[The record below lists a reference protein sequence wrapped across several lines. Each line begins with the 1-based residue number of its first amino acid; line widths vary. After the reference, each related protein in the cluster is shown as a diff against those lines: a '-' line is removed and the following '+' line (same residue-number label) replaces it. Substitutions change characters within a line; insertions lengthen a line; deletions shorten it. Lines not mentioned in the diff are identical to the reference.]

1 VNRNLQLGILLAV
14 AALVYGNSLN
24 NSFTMD
30 DELYI
35 FRNPQVTSPSA
46 HNLFQ
51 ANAASKVFRPV
62 TFATLSANWAVGRDH
77 AFGYHLFNLLLHVPV
92 TLLLFFLLRALLEL
106 ETHGASIAFAAALLF
121 AVHPIHTEAV
131 ASIIGRSELLAT
143 GFLIA
148 AWLLLLRNRPVLS
161 GLCFVLALLSKESA
175 IVFLPL
181 VLAGDYAT
189 GKMKSWI
196 KYASIAAVTGAYLC
210 VLWRMQ
216 GGHFGTASVSLLD
229 NPLYRLPTVWRI
241 LNAVRIA
248 WKYVAL
254 LIYPGKL
261 SCDYSYNE
269 IQLFGDLRH
278 TLPGAFAA
286 LVVAAAWV
294 WSIWERKPALILAG
308 AIYFAG
314 FAVTANILTP
324 AGTIMG
330 ERLAYLPSVGFCLL
344 LAVIWNQIEIR
355 NKRVAVSAL
364 VLVCLA
370 LGVRTAIRNR
380 DWKDNLSLYSAAV
393 NTVPN
398 SAKMHAY
405 LGGEYL
411 NRRQFEPARREFQI
425 ALNIYPEFPD
435 TIESMALVESW
446 TGNNSEALR
455 LMESALRMSDRTNIN
470 YDYMAVNLAATM
482 MQMGRGS
489 DALTLLDREIT
500 ESTEYSRAW
509 SNRAVLHYQRGDL
522 SAARNDAETSL
533 RLDPNNS
540 QARGV
545 LQNLKARNSTE
556 P

>member
-1 VNRNLQLGILLAV
+1 LQLGILLV
-14 AALVYGNSLN
+14 VTALVYGNSLG

-46 HNLFQ
+46 HDLFQ

-62 TFATLSANWAVGRDH
+62 TFATFSINWKLGRDN
-77 AFGYHLFNLLLHVPV
+77 AFGYHLFNLLLHAAV
-92 TLLLFFLLRALLEL
+92 TLLLFVLLRALLER
-106 ETHGASIAFAAALLF
+106 EPHGASIAFAAALLF

-131 ASIIGRSELLAT
+131 ASIIGRSELLAA
-143 GFLIA
+143 GFLMA
-148 AWLLLLRNRPVLS
+148 AWLLHLLNRPALG

-175 IVFLPL
+175 IVFLPM
-181 VLAGDYAT
+181 VLSGDYAT
-189 GKMKSWI
+189 GKIKSWI
-196 KYASIAAVTGAYLC
+196 KYAAIAGITGCYLC
-210 VLWRMQ
+210 VLWKIQ
-216 GGHFGTASVSLLD
+216 GGHFGAASVSLLD
-229 NPLYRLPTVWRI
+229 NPLYRLPAGWRI

-254 LIYPGKL
+254 LIYPSAL
-261 SCDYSYNE
+261 SCDYSYNQ
-269 IQLFGDLRH
+269 IQLYGDLRH
-278 TLPGAFAA
+278 TLPATFAV
-286 LVVAAAWV
+286 LTVATAWV
-294 WSIWERKPALILAG
+294 WAIWKRKSALILAG

-324 AGTIMG
+324 TGTIMG
-330 ERLAYLPSVGFCLL
+330 ERLAYLPSAGFCLL
-344 LAVIWNQIEIR
+344 LAAIWNQIEIR

-364 VLVCLA
+364 VLVSVA
-370 LGVRTAIRNR
+370 LGARTVIRNR
-380 DWKDNLSLYSAAV
+380 DWKDSLSLYSAAV

-411 NRRQFEPARREFQI
+411 NRRQFEPARREFRI
-425 ALNIYPEFPD
+425 ALNVYPEFPD

-470 YDYMAVNLAATM
+470 YDYMAVNLAAMM
-482 MQMGRGS
+482 MQMGRSG
-489 DALTLLDREIT
+489 DALAVLDREIA
-500 ESTEYSRAW
+500 ESPKYSRAW

-522 SAARNDAETSL
+522 SAARNDAETAIG
-533 RLDPNNS
+533 LDVNNG
-540 QARGV
+540 QAHGV
-545 LQNLKARNSTE
+545 LQKLDTTQLH
-556 P
+556 